1 MTELRFDGRV
11 AIVTGAGRG
20 LGKEYALLLA
30 ARGARLVVTSRAAS
44 VSGEG
49 SDVSSAEMVAREI
62 RDAGGEAVA
71 VTSDVATPEG
81 GESIVRT
88 ALDAY
93 GRVDIVVNNAGVS
106 LDDPFADMTLDTFQ
120 AMIDMH
126 LKGAFHVIRPAWT
139 TMREQGY
146 GRVINTSSSAGVWGV
161 ALKAHYGAAK
171 TGLLGLTRVLA
182 LEGAKYNIKVNV
194 ITPTGATRMLAQS
207 LAKAQQEAEALEAR
221 QEEASAGSVSA
232 AQLKGLGEMIMSRF
246 DPALVAPVV
255 AFLAHEDCPV
265 SGEIYTIG
273 GGQVSRVFIGMT
285 KGYYNPML
293 SPEDVRDH
301 FAEIRDETG
310 YTVPAHSGDE
320 MAMFLGASAA
330 WSTP

>member
-1 MTELRFDGRV
+1 MTELRFDDRV
-11 AIVTGAGRG
+11 AIITGAGRG

-30 ARGARLVVTSRAAS
+30 ARGARLVVTSREAS
-44 VSGEG
+44 SGEG
-49 SDVSSAEMVAREI
+49 SNISSAEMVAREI

-88 ALDAY
+88 ALDTY
-93 GRVDIVVNNAGVS
+93 GRLDIVVNNAGVTR
-106 LDDPFADMTLDTFQ
+106 DDPFANITLDSFQ

-126 LKGAFHVIRPAWT
+126 LKGAFNVIRPAWA

-182 LEGAKYNIKVNV
+182 LEGAEYNIKVNV
-194 ITPTGATRMLAQS
+194 IMPTGATRMLAES
-207 LAKAQQEAEALEAR
+207 LANAQQEAEALEAR
-221 QEEASAGSVSA
+221 HEEAPAGSVSA
-232 AQLKGLGEMIMSRF
+232 ALLKELSPMIMSRF
-246 DPALVAPVV
+246 NPALVAPVV
-255 AFLAHEDCPV
+255 AFLAHEACPV
-265 SGEIYTIG
+265 SGEFYTLG

-285 KGYYNPML
+285 KGYFNPML

-301 FAEIRDETG
+301 FAEIRDETD
-310 YTVPAHSGDE
+310 YTVPANSGDE
-320 MAMFLGASAA
+320 TAMFLGAS
-330 WSTP
+330 